1 MSLIFSLELGM
12 DPGIVHASL
21 FSLAVFSFNYLTAGI
36 VYCPGNNLLCL
47 SVFSGNGGGNLRVG
61 GKECLSLVP
70 LS

>member
-1 MSLIFSLELGM
+1 M
-12 DPGIVHASL
+12 DPGIVHAGL

-36 VYCPGNNLLCL
+36 VYCLGNVCM
-47 SVFSGNGGGNLRVG
+47 SGFGGKVEEGDG